1 MQLKLKNLAVKN
13 QLLRNL
19 IGFVQNTGNAEKRWE
34 NFELAIGDFDNILSE
49 QTQEIKKEIG
59 KRSE

>member
-49 QTQEIKKEIG
+49 QT
-59 KRSE
+59 